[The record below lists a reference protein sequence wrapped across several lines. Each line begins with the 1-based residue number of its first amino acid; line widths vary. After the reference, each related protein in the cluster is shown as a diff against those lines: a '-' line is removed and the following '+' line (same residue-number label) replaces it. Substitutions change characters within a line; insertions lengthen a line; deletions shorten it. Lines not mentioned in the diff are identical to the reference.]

1 VPDRLCYAFAYHP
14 SQWSI
19 VFPLGMYGTAT
30 LALSRLTGFAA
41 LAFLGRGFVWSAFGA
56 WLALALLAAAAEV
69 GGGPAG
75 MGAPEVSRRA
85 AQAVSPAGSPRLGH
99 DSLPCPVC
107 PAPRPRPADV
117 YRVRW
122 GSPCRQ
128 SDGQSWPLRRASS
141 TRKSSSTLRPTF
153 SSCTRW

>member
-99 DSLPCPVC
+99 DSLPLPRL
-107 PAPRPRPADV
+107 PRPQAPTGRRLP
-117 YRVRW
+117 
-122 GSPCRQ
+122 
-128 SDGQSWPLRRASS
+128 GQVGVPLPPVGRA
-141 TRKSSSTLRPTF
+141 KLAAPQGV
-153 SSCTRW
+153 